1 MKNQKKISRNFL
13 FVLTFIGTVVAYK
26 ATDLLIQQMFANA
39 GGYDYKVH
47 SMYAQQMLNTD
58 IDTIIINLQG
68 LGLNHGISYPVW
80 HLLFLLVEKVQSI
93 RLGIAC
99 NISTVSAATTG
110 IFEAIVYLVTV
121 YLLCRYSTWKKA
133 LWVMPVISGMLLIMG
148 PLSVPA
154 LTDNYY
160 LGQFNPNVWHNPT
173 TIAVKGITLVVF
185 FIYVEIIE
193 ENNRS
198 KKQELLLYFMA
209 TVLLFASAFFKPSFY
224 QMFVPALF
232 VYCVIELIVTKGK
245 YLKREIGIGFTV
257 LPVTILAVAQMMTS
271 FGGEGD
277 GIGIQFMYVWHCFA
291 RHPFGSLLISIPFP
305 LLVYI
310 GQWKNIWKEKKMT
323 LAVLAFLSAV
333 GQFAVLYTK
342 NTPLSGDFIWGAY
355 LAVGILNLVAVLAL
369 CKNVKEKN
377 KITIYHILCIAV
389 FLLQVYYGMRYIMA
403 IYLTSDYLHIY

>member
-1 MKNQKKISRNFL
+1 
-13 FVLTFIGTVVAYK
+13 
-26 ATDLLIQQMFANA
+26 
-39 GGYDYKVH
+39 
-47 SMYAQQMLNTD
+47 
-58 IDTIIINLQG
+58 
-68 LGLNHGISYPVW
+68 
-80 HLLFLLVEKVQSI
+80 
-93 RLGIAC
+93 
-99 NISTVSAATTG
+99 
-110 IFEAIVYLVTV
+110 
-121 YLLCRYSTWKKA
+121 
-133 LWVMPVISGMLLIMG
+133 MPVISGMLLIMG

-323 LAVLAFLSAV
+323 LAVLAFMSAV
-333 GQFAVLYTK
+333 GQFAFLYTK